1 MPLAATFQ
9 PAASSAAR
17 ALAGSTRPG
26 SDGFHAAVVSPCF
39 PGFFTDSTSSQNSL
53 CFAPLSS
60 ITTPCF
66 PADTTLPERPPQA
79 TVSLEFG
86 RRRPRVRR
94 LRDRLRPDFQGYLRP
109 PDGRDVLPVVLRDGT
124 DVDVQVLAAAALHLE
139 AH

>member
-66 PADTTLPERPPQA
+66 PADTTLPERPPQ
-79 TVSLEFG
+79 
-86 RRRPRVRR
+86 
-94 LRDRLRPDFQGYLRP
+94 
-109 PDGRDVLPVVLRDGT
+109 DGRDARGT
-124 DVDVQVLAAAALHLE
+124 SAPPLSRPPRPPCALCLSPPRRPWPE
-139 AH
+139 GPAPA

>member
-66 PADTTLPERPPQA
+66 PADTTLPERPPQDGP
-79 TVSLEFG
+79 SKSCQDSSSELRSHSG
-86 RRRPRVRR
+86 RLQP
-94 LRDRLRPDFQGYLRP
+94 LNRDFSY
-109 PDGRDVLPVVLRDGT
+109 
-124 DVDVQVLAAAALHLE
+124 E
-139 AH
+139 ANAPCR

>member
-39 PGFFTDSTSSQNSL
+39 PGFFTDSPSSQNSL

-66 PADTTLPERPPQA
+66 PADTTLPERPPQ
-79 TVSLEFG
+79 
-86 RRRPRVRR
+86 
-94 LRDRLRPDFQGYLRP
+94 
-109 PDGRDVLPVVLRDGT
+109 DGRVSWSRWRRESARGGGGDGGAGAHAVGGARAEG
-124 DVDVQVLAAAALHLE
+124 VDVAYAPF
-139 AH
+139 

>member
-1 MPLAATFQ
+1 MPLAVAFQ

-26 SDGFHAAVVSPCF
+26 SDGFHAAVLSPCF

-66 PADTTLPERPPQA
+66 PAHTTLPERPPQEA
-79 TVSLEFG
+79 PTQAHLRHPVLDPHDVALD
-86 RRRPRVRR
+86 RRPARPYRERHLVPDLGAVVAEVGRPAHL
-94 LRDRLRPDFQGYLRP
+94 LRDQGQ
-109 PDGRDVLPVVLRDGT
+109 GRVS
-124 DVDVQVLAAAALHLE
+124 
-139 AH
+139 

>member
-39 PGFFTDSTSSQNSL
+39 PDFFTDSTSSQNSL

-66 PADTTLPERPPQA
+66 PADTTLPERPPQ
-79 TVSLEFG
+79 
-86 RRRPRVRR
+86 
-94 LRDRLRPDFQGYLRP
+94 
-109 PDGRDVLPVVLRDGT
+109 DGRVLSRQIFPNDLKVIDRDVRELRAPGSFPDSPDAGGARLQPVVDP
-124 DVDVQVLAAAALHLE
+124 DIAALVQID
-139 AH
+139 AG

>member
-66 PADTTLPERPPQA
+66 PADTTLPERPPQDPRA
-79 TVSLEFG
+79 VSQLLAHVDYLDEAIQTVGGHIDEVMVPFTEDLA
-86 RRRPRVRR
+86 R
-94 LRDRLRPDFQGYLRP
+94 LDTIR
-109 PDGRDVLPVVLRDGT
+109 
-124 DVDVQVLAAAALHLE
+124 
-139 AH
+139 

>member
-66 PADTTLPERPPQA
+66 PADTTLPERPPQDGHP
-79 TVSLEFG
+79 F
-86 RRRPRVRR
+86 PVRC
-94 LRDRLRPDFQGYLRP
+94 RDRGGSASTWAAAGAVHDS
-109 PDGRDVLPVVLRDGT
+109 VLPG
-124 DVDVQVLAAAALHLE
+124 
-139 AH
+139 

>member
-66 PADTTLPERPPQA
+66 PADTTLPERPPQDGPA
-79 TVSLEFG
+79 GVG
-86 RRRPRVRR
+86 
-94 LRDRLRPDFQGYLRP
+94 DRGAQAGVGLDS
-109 PDGRDVLPVVLRDGT
+109 VVVEL
-124 DVDVQVLAAAALHLE
+124 LA
-139 AH
+139 

>member
-66 PADTTLPERPPQA
+66 PADRELH
-79 TVSLEFG
+79 
-86 RRRPRVRR
+86 RRR
-94 LRDRLRPDFQGYLRP
+94 Q
-109 PDGRDVLPVVLRDGT
+109 GRDHHRVGP
-124 DVDVQVLAAAALHLE
+124 LARTRRGQEIGALIRE
-139 AH
+139 DQGQARPAGGEPRIVRG

>member
-39 PGFFTDSTSSQNSL
+39 PGFSTDSTSSQNSL

-66 PADTTLPERPPQA
+66 PADTTLPERPPQDGPQRA
-79 TVSLEFG
+79 ALGHEPSVQLTIDQDAQE
-86 RRRPRVRR
+86 RPR
-94 LRDRLRPDFQGYLRP
+94 LTPHAPEPLTPG
-109 PDGRDVLPVVLRDGT
+109 
-124 DVDVQVLAAAALHLE
+124 A
-139 AH
+139 

>member
-66 PADTTLPERPPQA
+66 PADTTLPERPPQD
-79 TVSLEFG
+79 G
-86 RRRPRVRR
+86 PRT
-94 LRDRLRPDFQGYLRP
+94 LLTL
-109 PDGRDVLPVVLRDGT
+109 VLVEPVVILRGKR
-124 DVDVQVLAAAALHLE
+124 
-139 AH
+139 

>member
-66 PADTTLPERPPQA
+66 PADTTLPERPPQ
-79 TVSLEFG
+79 
-86 RRRPRVRR
+86 
-94 LRDRLRPDFQGYLRP
+94 
-109 PDGRDVLPVVLRDGT
+109 DGRGTPAEHAGHGT
-124 DVDVQVLAAAALHLE
+124 DLLLARGEGTAGMLE
-139 AH
+139 DI